1 MDDEEFRTVRVYT
14 KKYTSK
20 DKDGN
25 SVEKESKQKQV
36 SLKKE
41 DPFEDND
48 LVKVIPKEEYE
59 KLIDS
64 CSAVDEELLAEK
76 DARIAELEDQ
86 LDTLKSSF
94 FDDVGSLKDQLSD
107 KDELVK
113 AKDEIYELNK
123 KLVSVDE
130 ERVAIFKELDYKNKM
145 ILAYN
150 VELNKSILNAINVV
164 IDEARDNINKRNAE
178 LVSGLEKS
186 ISKARKD
193 VNEKNKAIAYDIN
206 STIDDMNEQI
216 RNTSTLKMIL
226 NKKKINLRV
235 PTDDLLKPFDFDFD
249 VEQLLSGQALELD
262 AGEIL
267 KEVMPKLPEP
277 FSKYIDTLEE
287 GESPE
292 TIDISSS
299 KDGDSEAI
307 DADSSKEEDSSEDI
321 DNNSSQE
328 EE

>member
-14 KKYTSK
+14 KKYVSK

-25 SVEKESKQKQV
+25 SIEKESKQKQV

-48 LVKVIPKEEYE
+48 LVKVIPKKEYE
-59 KLIDS
+59 KLMENASDVNEDI
-64 CSAVDEELLAEK
+64 LAAK
-76 DARIAELEDQ
+76 DAEIAELQEQ
-86 LDTLKSSF
+86 LDTLKGSF
-94 FDDVGSLKDQLSD
+94 FDDVGSLKGQLSD
-107 KDELVK
+107 KEELIK

-164 IDEARDNINKRNAE
+164 IDEARDNINTKNAD
-178 LVSGLEKS
+178 LAKNLEKS
-186 ISKARKD
+186 ISKAKHD
-193 VNEKNKAIAYDIN
+193 VNEKNKAIAYEIN
-206 STIDDMNEQI
+206 STIEDMNEQI
-216 RNTSTLKMIL
+216 RNTSTIKMIL
-226 NKKKINLRV
+226 NKHKINLRV
-235 PTDDLLKPFDFDFD
+235 PTDDLLKPFEFDFD
-249 VEQLLSGQALELD
+249 IEQLLSGQALELD

-287 GESPE
+287 SPE
-292 TIDISSS
+292 TIDINSS
-299 KDGDSEAI
+299 KDEK
-307 DADSSKEEDSSEDI
+307 DAPEDI
-321 DNNSSQE
+321 DINSSKNDETGE
-328 EE
+328 E

>member
-1 MDDEEFRTVRVYT
+1 MESDEFRTVRVYT

-41 DPFEDND
+41 DPFEDDD
-48 LVKVIPKEEYE
+48 LVKVLSQQDYQ
-59 KLIDS
+59 KLIDNQFS
-64 CSAVDEELLAEK
+64 DERLDEFYHTIEAKDAEIEELQK
-76 DARIAELEDQ
+76 QIQ
-86 LDTLKSSF
+86 TLKSSF
-94 FDDVGSLKDQLSD
+94 FEDVDSLKDEVNY
-107 KDELVK
+107 KDELLK
-113 AKDEIYELNK
+113 AKDEIHELNK
-123 KLVSVDE
+123 ENKQIND
-130 ERVAIFKELDYKNKM
+130 ERVAIFKELDYKNRM

-164 IDEARDNINKRNAE
+164 IDEARENINRRNAL
-178 LVSGLEKS
+178 LVADLNKSVEKA
-186 ISKARKD
+186 KHD
-193 VNEKNKAIAYDIN
+193 VNEKNKAIAYDIK
-206 STIDDMNEQI
+206 STVEDMNEQI

-249 VEQLLSGQALELD
+249 VNQLLSGQALELD
-262 AGEIL
+262 AAEIL

-287 GESPE
+287 GPE
-292 TIDISSS
+292 TIDVSH
-299 KDGDSEAI
+299 
-307 DADSSKEEDSSEDI
+307 KEEDE
-321 DNNSSQE
+321 
-328 EE
+328 

>member
-1 MDDEEFRTVRVYT
+1 MESDDLRTIRVYT

-25 SVEKESKQKQV
+25 TVEKESQQKQV

-48 LVKVIPKEEYE
+48 LVIVLSQDDYQ
-59 KLIDS
+59 KLIDNQFS
-64 CSAVDEELLAEK
+64 DAKLDEFHHTIEAK
-76 DARIAELEDQ
+76 DAEIANLQ
-86 LDTLKSSF
+86 NQIQTLKGSF
-94 FDDVGSLKDQLSD
+94 FDDVDSLKEQNSY
-107 KDELVK
+107 KDELIK
-113 AKDEIYELNK
+113 AKDEIHALNK
-123 KLVSVDE
+123 KIVQIDD

-164 IDEARDNINKRNAE
+164 IDEARDNINRRNAQ
-178 LVSGLEKS
+178 LVEDLEKS
-186 ISKARKD
+186 IDKAKLE
-193 VNEKNKAIAYDIN
+193 VNEKNKAIAYDIK
-206 STIDDMNEQI
+206 TTVEDMNDQI

-235 PTDDLLKPFDFDFD
+235 PTDDLLKPFEFDFD

-262 AGEIL
+262 AAEIL

-277 FSKYIDTLEE
+277 FSKYIDTMDEE
-287 GESPE
+287 EPE
-292 TIDISSS
+292 TIDVST
-299 KDGDSEAI
+299 KGD
-307 DADSSKEEDSSEDI
+307 D
-321 DNNSSQE
+321 
-328 EE
+328 

>member
-1 MDDEEFRTVRVYT
+1 MESDEFRTVRVYT

-25 SVEKESKQKQV
+25 TVEKESQQKQV

-48 LVKVIPKEEYE
+48 LVKVLTQSDYG
-59 KLIDS
+59 KLLDNQFS
-64 CSAVDEELLAEK
+64 DAKLDEFYHTIEAK
-76 DARIAELEDQ
+76 DAEIA
-86 LDTLKSSF
+86 TLKEQIQTLKASF
-94 FDDVGSLKDQLSD
+94 FDDVDSLKEQLTD
-107 KDELVK
+107 KEELIK
-113 AKDEIYELNK
+113 AKDEIHELNK
-123 KLVSVDE
+123 KITKIDD

-178 LVSGLEKS
+178 LAAGLEKT
-186 ISKARKD
+186 IEKSKQE
-193 VNEKNKAIAYDIN
+193 VNEKNKAIAYEIN
-206 STIDDMNEQI
+206 STVEDMNDQI
-216 RNTSTLKMIL
+216 RNTSTLKMIM
-226 NKKKINLRV
+226 NKRRINLRV
-235 PTDDLLKPFDFDFD
+235 PTDDLLKPFEFDFD

-262 AGEIL
+262 AAEIL

-287 GESPE
+287 GEKPE
-292 TIDISSS
+292 TIDVSS
-299 KDGDSEAI
+299 KN
-307 DADSSKEEDSSEDI
+307 ED
-321 DNNSSQE
+321 
-328 EE
+328 

>member
-1 MDDEEFRTVRVYT
+1 MESDEFRTVRVYT

-41 DPFEDND
+41 DPFEDDD
-48 LVKVIPKEEYE
+48 LVKVLSQEDYQ
-59 KLIDS
+59 KLIDNQFS
-64 CSAVDEELLAEK
+64 DERLDEFYHTIEAKDAEIEELQGQ
-76 DARIAELEDQ
+76 IQ
-86 LDTLKSSF
+86 TLKGSF
-94 FDDVGSLKDQLSD
+94 FDDVDSLKDEINY
-107 KDELVK
+107 KDELLK

-123 KLVSVDE
+123 ENKQIND

-164 IDEARDNINKRNAE
+164 IDEARDNINRRNAL
-178 LVSGLEKS
+178 LVKDLQKSIEKS
-186 ISKARKD
+186 MHD
-193 VNEKNKAIAYDIN
+193 VNEKNKAIAYDIK
-206 STIDDMNEQI
+206 STVEDMNEQI
-216 RNTSTLKMIL
+216 INTSTLKMIL
-226 NKKKINLRV
+226 NKNKINLRV

-262 AGEIL
+262 AAEIL

-277 FSKYIDTLEE
+277 FSKYIDTIEE
-287 GESPE
+287 PPE
-292 TIDISSS
+292 TIDVST
-299 KDGDSEAI
+299 KDEDDS
-307 DADSSKEEDSSEDI
+307 
-321 DNNSSQE
+321 
-328 EE
+328 

>member
-1 MDDEEFRTVRVYT
+1 MESDEFRTVRVYT

-41 DPFEDND
+41 DPFED
-48 LVKVIPKEEYE
+48 
-59 KLIDS
+59 
-64 CSAVDEELLAEK
+64 
-76 DARIAELEDQ
+76 
-86 LDTLKSSF
+86 
-94 FDDVGSLKDQLSD
+94 
-107 KDELVK
+107 DELVK
-113 AKDEIYELNK
+113 VLSQHDYQKLIDNQFSDERLDEFYHTIEAKDAEIEELKKQIQTLKASFFEDVDSLKDEVNYKDELLKTKDEIHELNK
-123 KLVSVDE
+123 ENKQIND
-130 ERVAIFKELDYKNKM
+130 ERVAIFKELDYKNRM

-164 IDEARDNINKRNAE
+164 IDEARENINRRNAL
-178 LVSGLEKS
+178 LVADLNKSVEKA
-186 ISKARKD
+186 KHD
-193 VNEKNKAIAYDIN
+193 VNEKNKAIAYDIK
-206 STIDDMNEQI
+206 STVEDMNEQI

-249 VEQLLSGQALELD
+249 VNQLLSGQALELD
-262 AGEIL
+262 AAEIL

-287 GESPE
+287 GPE
-292 TIDISSS
+292 TIDVSH
-299 KDGDSEAI
+299 
-307 DADSSKEEDSSEDI
+307 KEEDE
-321 DNNSSQE
+321 
-328 EE
+328 